1 MEALVAISWRVG
13 ASERDWP
20 PKTCKILSEHV
31 GQFCVK
37 GKVFF
42 ADLLVFVCSYTNTFS
57 S

>member
-13 ASERDWP
+13 ASEKRDWP
-20 PKTCKILSEHV
+20 PKTCNILSEHM
-31 GQFCVK
+31 GHFSVK

-42 ADLLVFVCSYTNTFS
+42 AHLLLFVMFVFS